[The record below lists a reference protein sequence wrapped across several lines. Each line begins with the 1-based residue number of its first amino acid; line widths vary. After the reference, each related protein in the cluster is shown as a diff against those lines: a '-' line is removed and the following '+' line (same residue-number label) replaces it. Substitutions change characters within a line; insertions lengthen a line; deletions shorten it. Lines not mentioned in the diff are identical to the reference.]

1 MKKVITFIIFCTA
14 IFNFSCSQ
22 NNYTQLDSIIL
33 FYNSNDSIGKYYKY
47 VYKAEDYIMMENF
60 EKAAETYEKA
70 FTYIDIPFLQDLGN
84 AKECEMNSRKNEEC
98 IKKYIYFL
106 IRKNGTKDGYLKNEE
121 LQKLETWSDIK
132 AMIDTLSCLND
143 TAVVNEL
150 ERIIFNDQDYR
161 NQCHKKY
168 NGNTYN
174 EFTRDSIAKIDSIN
188 YYKIYRMFEN
198 IDMSE
203 EIFGYRGWGIID
215 VILMHN
221 RQRKEIYE
229 LLIKSVFDG
238 KLNARDVFSSLDDSN
253 YKFEN
258 KYLFGGRSF
267 GFNVND
273 DCYMY
278 IKPNFNQNLKINKY
292 RQKIYL
298 ENISDFHKKRIWQ
311 MRNKDSGFFF
321 YVGDTFYLNE
331 ALLYNLITNGIF
343 YDHKVNNLKLYY
355 SSEEAKK
362 TLENNAKK
370 WAKEQSEL

>member
-1 MKKVITFIIFCTA
+1 LFFI
-14 IFNFSCSQ
+14 
-22 NNYTQLDSIIL
+22 
-33 FYNSNDSIGKYYKY
+33 FYRTI
-47 VYKAEDYIMMENF
+47 V
-60 EKAAETYEKA
+60 

-84 AKECEMNSRKNEEC
+84 ARKCEMNSRKNEEC
-98 IKKYIYFL
+98 IKKYIFFS
-106 IRKNGTKDGYLKNEE
+106 IRKTGKKTGVLKNEE

-150 ERIIFNDQDYR
+150 ERILFNDQDYR
-161 NQCHKKY
+161 SQCRKKY

-278 IKPNFNQNLKINKY
+278 IKPNFKQNL
-292 RQKIYL
+292 
-298 ENISDFHKKRIWQ
+298 
-311 MRNKDSGFFF
+311 
-321 YVGDTFYLNE
+321 
-331 ALLYNLITNGIF
+331 
-343 YDHKVNNLKLYY
+343 
-355 SSEEAKK
+355 
-362 TLENNAKK
+362 
-370 WAKEQSEL
+370 